1 MKAFKSFTA
10 LFLVILMMGS
20 LYACNSSENG
30 STHEEESNALE
41 MEETK
46 EESNALEMED
56 IAWNVDEG
64 IIDGERYALL
74 DYTNNT
80 DYTIASFKITFT
92 EKSGVTEEEKEA
104 FYADIKEKF
113 NFSDEDISELKGKEI
128 SMHAET
134 ELVVNPGEMGKDAHC
149 YYYSGFSYV
158 KDIDHYQLVEPD
170 IATIKYIDDDR
181 IVTAYYDFASKEY
194 SIEDDTVE
202 AYQWTETELGNKI
215 PKPEVKVLEAGID
228 DEDTFMFDAYGLSLD
243 EFNAYVEEC
252 KALGYT
258 VDENSYDGFYSA
270 DNAEGYNIYLYYE
283 NGDDAMSGTVKAP
296 EQ

>member
-1 MKAFKSFTA
+1 MKTFKSFTT

-20 LYACNSSENG
+20 LYACNSSKDG
-30 STHEEESNALE
+30 STPAEDIEEESNAIE
-41 MEETK
+41 MK
-46 EESNALEMED
+46 D

-64 IIDGERYALL
+64 IIDGDRYVLL

-80 DYTIASFKITFT
+80 EYTISSLEITFT
-92 EKSGVTEEEKEA
+92 EKPGVTDEEKEA
-104 FYADIKEKF
+104 FYTDIKEKF
-113 NFSDEDISELKGKEI
+113 DFSDEDIAELKGKDI

-134 ELVVNPGEMGKDAHC
+134 ELVVNPGEKGEDAHC
-149 YYYSGFSYV
+149 YYYSGFFYV
-158 KDIDHYQLVEPD
+158 KDIDHYKLVEPD

-181 IVTAYYDFASKEY
+181 IFTTYYDFASKEF
-194 SIEDDTVE
+194 SVEDDTVE
-202 AYQWTETELGNKI
+202 AYQWTETELGKKI

-228 DEDTFMFDAYGLSLD
+228 DEDTFMFDAYGMSLD

-258 VDENSYDGFYSA
+258 VDENSYEGFYSA
-270 DNAEGYNIYLYYE
+270 DNAEGYNVYLYYE